1 MDPLKLRE
9 RAMRGSAWT
18 IAGYLVNNILRFGSN
33 LVLAYALFP
42 EAFAIVAYASIVLQG
57 LQMLSDFGIRPAI
70 IQSPR
75 GEDPDFLN
83 TAWTFQVIRGLI
95 LFLAT
100 VPLGWTMAWFY
111 SEPQL
116 TWIVP
121 ACGLNFLTTGLQS
134 TAVHTCSR
142 SLSLGRLTIWGIIE
156 AVLKA
161 AITIVWALL
170 WPSVWALV
178 GGALIAYTVGLVLT
192 HTMLPG
198 IRNRFHWDRDAARTL
213 MHFGS
218 WVLVSTMLTFFALQA
233 DRLILGKLVPMGVV
247 GVYSI
252 ALMLARLPH
261 EVSSR
266 LSQIILFPALSA
278 VARRDRETL
287 RAKLLESR
295 DAILVISQ
303 FGLVAVIIGSPW
315 FFQFFYDPRY
325 SEAAFFAPLL
335 AGAVWFSILWAS
347 AFPALLALGD
357 ARMIAAS
364 NFANLVF
371 TVAGCLVGY
380 HLDQMRGFII
390 GVGLGNLAGHA
401 VIAWS
406 LGRRGLSISAQDLRY
421 TGLVALA
428 SFIALGMPLLAPALN
443 TLAWKGALAI
453 IGVSIS
459 TLYAYRRVKP
469 LADGAFRMVFRRTA

>member
-1 MDPLKLRE
+1 
-9 RAMRGSAWT
+9 MRGSAWT
-18 IAGYLVNNILRFGSN
+18 IAAYLVNNVLRFGSN
-33 LVLAYALFP
+33 LVLAHALFP

-57 LQMLSDFGIRPAI
+57 LQMLSDVGIGPAI
-70 IQSPR
+70 VQSPR

-83 TAWTFQVIRGLI
+83 TAWTFQVMRGFI

-100 VPLGWTMAWFY
+100 LPLGWTMAWLY
-111 SEPQL
+111 GEPQL

-134 TAVHTCSR
+134 TAVQTCGR
-142 SLSLGRLTIWGIIE
+142 SLSLGRLTIWEITE

-192 HTMLPG
+192 HTILPG
-198 IRNRFHWDRDAARTL
+198 IRNRFHWDRDAARAL

-218 WVLVSTMLTFFALQA
+218 WVFVSTMLTFLALQA
-233 DRLILGKLVPMGVV
+233 DRLILGKLVPMSVV

-252 ALMLARLPH
+252 ALMFARLPH

-266 LSQIILFPALSA
+266 LSQIILFPALSD
-278 VARRDRETL
+278 VVRRDRTTL

-295 DAILVISQ
+295 DAILVIAQ

-315 FFQFFYDPRY
+315 FFHFFYDPRY
-325 SEAAFFAPLL
+325 GEAAFFAPLL
-335 AGAVWFSILWAS
+335 AGTVWFSILWAS

-364 NFANLVF
+364 NLANLIF
-371 TVAGCLVGY
+371 TIAGCLLGY

-401 VIAWS
+401 VVAWA
-406 LGRRGLSISAQDLRY
+406 LGRRELSISAQDRRY
-421 TGLVALA
+421 TGLVALV
-428 SFIALGMPLLAPALN
+428 SFIALGMPLLVPALN
-443 TLAWKGALAI
+443 TPLWQGMLAAVGI
-453 IGVSIS
+453 SIS
-459 TLYAYRRVKP
+459 MLYVYRRAKTLVKR
-469 LADGAFRMVFRRTA
+469 AFQMVFRRTA